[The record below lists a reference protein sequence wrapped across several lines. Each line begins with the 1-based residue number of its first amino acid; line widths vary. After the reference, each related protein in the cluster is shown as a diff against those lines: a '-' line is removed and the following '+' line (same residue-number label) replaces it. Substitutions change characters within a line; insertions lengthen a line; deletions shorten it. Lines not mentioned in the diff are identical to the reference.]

1 MYWRCSVAD
10 NFVPGSYTALL
21 PYSRERYLQNH
32 IMLSTVD
39 KLHKVYSTDAE
50 PVVWARTVGVEVLNE
65 LDSLKAAMMTVA
77 GAQSSVGDIKASA
90 GWDVAAK
97 GLETL
102 ITGSRLAHSMSG
114 GLNDALVGALKGFV
128 QGSSRMATKDTKV

>member
-1 MYWRCSVAD
+1 
-10 NFVPGSYTALL
+10 
-21 PYSRERYLQNH
+21 
-32 IMLSTVD
+32 MLSTVD
-39 KLHKVYSTDAE
+39 KLHKIYSTDVE

-77 GAQSSVGDIKASA
+77 GAQSTVGGTQAST

-102 ITGSRLAHSMSG
+102 VAGSRLAQSMGG

-128 QGSSRMATKDTKV
+128 QGASRTAEKDNKA

>member
-1 MYWRCSVAD
+1 
-10 NFVPGSYTALL
+10 
-21 PYSRERYLQNH
+21 
-32 IMLSTVD
+32 MLSTVD
-39 KLHKVYSTDAE
+39 KLHKVYSTDLE

-77 GAQSSVGDIKASA
+77 GAQPSVGEIKASTS
-90 GWDVAAK
+90 WDVAAK

-102 ITGSRLAHSMSG
+102 IAGSRLAQSMSG

-128 QGSSRMATKDTKV
+128 QGASRMATKDNKP